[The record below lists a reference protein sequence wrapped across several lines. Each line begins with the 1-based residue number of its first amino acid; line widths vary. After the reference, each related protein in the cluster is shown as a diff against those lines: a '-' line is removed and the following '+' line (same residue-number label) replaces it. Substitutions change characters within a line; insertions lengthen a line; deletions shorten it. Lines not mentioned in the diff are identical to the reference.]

1 MFFICDIVNNLNF
14 NIMAGKGKA
23 IAKGVGFLA
32 KKIGRGGSKAKGF
45 VTKGAPSLRQANKEK
60 EAALSAFK
68 EAAKKE
74 SAAVRASGT
83 EDGLRVSHKPEM
95 DAAKKAYKA
104 ASQKADAAKQV
115 MKRRA
120 TRLGIG
126 AAAVGTYAKSN
137 AEKSALN
144 KRIKDLEAAQS
155 KPKVP
160 KQETPAPAPT
170 QTPETKKPE
179 NTNTNGGGSSS
190 GGSRRTS
197 GGGSYTPRRLTQD
210 EIERRNNV
218 TTRRVATSSFSK
230 NKENIVKAKESGK
243 TERYRIKQEEKTKRT
258 NARADRAKNRQNQ
271 RTLRQSCK
279 EVQE

>member
-1 MFFICDIVNNLNF
+1 
-14 NIMAGKGKA
+14 MAGKGKA
-23 IAKGVGFLA
+23 IAKGVGILA

-60 EAALSAFK
+60 KAALGAFK

-83 EDGLRVSHKPEM
+83 EAGLRVSHKPEM

-104 ASQKADAAKQV
+104 ASQKANAAKQV

-155 KPKVP
+155 KPQAP
-160 KQETPAPAPT
+160 KQETPTPT

-197 GGGSYTPRRLTQD
+197 GGGSSSTPRRLTPD
-210 EIERRNNV
+210 EMERRSGYAGSRRSSSNSISKSKTVKRDNLFS
-218 TTRRVATSSFSK
+218 TEASKTRQA
-230 NKENIVKAKESGK
+230 
-243 TERYRIKQEEKTKRT
+243 EKTKRQQNRQASREKRT
-258 NARADRAKNRQNQ
+258 AIRQSNRTARQSNRQNNKSERQ
-271 RTLRQSCK
+271 ARRQSRRNR
-279 EVQE
+279 

>member
-1 MFFICDIVNNLNF
+1 
-14 NIMAGKGKA
+14 MAGKGKA
-23 IAKGVGFLA
+23 IAKGAGWLA
-32 KKIGRGGSKAKGF
+32 KKIGRGGNKAKGF

-83 EDGLRVSHKPEM
+83 EAGLRVSHRPEM

-115 MKRRA
+115 MKRRV

-155 KPKVP
+155 KPQQP
-160 KQETPAPAPT
+160 KQETAPT
-170 QTPETKKPE
+170 PTPVPE
-179 NTNTNGGGSSS
+179 QKTPKTSNNGGSGSSS
-190 GGSRRTS
+190 GGSRSGGNSGGRVRVRENSGNGVRTS
-197 GGGSYTPRRLTQD
+197 SSSTHNGGGVRVRPSRR
-210 EIERRNNV
+210 
-218 TTRRVATSSFSK
+218 
-230 NKENIVKAKESGK
+230 KEDVFNKESGK
-243 TERYRIKQEEKTKRT
+243 TERYGIKQREKTKRT
-258 NARADRAKNRQNQ
+258 EIRAERSKERQKQRTARQNNRQANKSE
-271 RTLRQSCK
+271 RQARRQQK
-279 EVQE
+279 KNK